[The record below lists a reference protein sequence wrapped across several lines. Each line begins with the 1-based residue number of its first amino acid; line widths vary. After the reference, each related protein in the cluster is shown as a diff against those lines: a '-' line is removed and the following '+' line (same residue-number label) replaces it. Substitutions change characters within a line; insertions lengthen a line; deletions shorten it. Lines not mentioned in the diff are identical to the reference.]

1 MSPSEVNSYLID
13 YCQNLDSIYSFRSY
27 DKEKEKYRFL
37 LDSEQKNYY
46 GLQLAI
52 DNAKLIQHIVLV
64 FITFLQL
71 IIFSIYSTTGIGNIS
86 FYLGLIYS
94 IFNLRDFGGEYL
106 SMIEMVSRLKAA
118 LKLLGYSESNEK
130 DCHRVFIS
138 VPTNTVIAMQNVE
151 LTLGNKKIFD
161 NASLYVNKGEHI
173 IIRGEN
179 GSGKSTLLK
188 VIAKI
193 LDIDSGQI
201 TYGLPSIDGI
211 MYVSQNTNL
220 FNRSIYENII
230 YPMDDAN
237 LEEVYELINIFGLN
251 SLITSENDL
260 FQKKPGDFGN
270 KFSGGEKQKILIIR
284 TLINRPHIILFDE
297 ITSSLDSNSTKV
309 FYEMLNT
316 RLSSST
322 VLFVSHDDVVDS
334 AFDRVL
340 EIDELHAL

>member
-1 MSPSEVNSYLID
+1 MAIYHLEAKVVSRGTGRSAVAASAYLSCTNILND
-13 YCQNLDSIYSFRSY
+13 YDGVRHDYTR
-27 DKEKEKYRFL
+27 KK
-37 LDSEQKNYY
+37 
-46 GLQLAI
+46 
-52 DNAKLIQHIVLV
+52 
-64 FITFLQL
+64 
-71 IIFSIYSTTGIGNIS
+71 
-86 FYLGLIYS
+86 GLIW
-94 IFNLRDFGGEYL
+94 RE
-106 SMIEMVSRLKAA
+106 
-118 LKLLGYSESNEK
+118 
-130 DCHRVFIS
+130 VFL
-138 VPTNTVIAMQNVE
+138 PE
-151 LTLGNKKIFD
+151 
-161 NASLYVNKGEHI
+161 YVNKGEHI